1 MLVAW
6 GEEPAEEPV
15 EIGSEEGRTA
25 VAPWAAVEVLGE
37 AVEEQEEEEEHKG
50 REGILPAGS

>member
-1 MLVAW
+1 M
-6 GEEPAEEPV
+6 

-37 AVEEQEEEEEHKG
+37 AVEEQEEEEEEQKEQ
-50 REGILPAGS
+50 EGILPAGS